1 MHFII
6 VTENILLSFK
16 LLSKGVIRQR
26 ERNGKQDKKK
36 MNVEKEMNVDEQ
48 AVSGFVAVEK
58 DRPGRDSFISQPK
71 TQFSSS
77 DQQ

>member
-1 MHFII
+1 M
-6 VTENILLSFK
+6 EN
-16 LLSKGVIRQR
+16 RT
-26 ERNGKQDKKK
+26 KK

>member
-1 MHFII
+1 MSQKIFFFLSNYSARELFGRGREM
-6 VTENILLSFK
+6 EN
-16 LLSKGVIRQR
+16 RT
-26 ERNGKQDKKK
+26 KK